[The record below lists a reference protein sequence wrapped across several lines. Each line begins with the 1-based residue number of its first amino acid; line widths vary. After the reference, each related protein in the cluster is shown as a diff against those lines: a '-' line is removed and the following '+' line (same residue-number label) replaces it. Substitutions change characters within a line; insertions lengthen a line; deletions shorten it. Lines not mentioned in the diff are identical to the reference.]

1 MELPDT
7 YVFTSTD
14 TEENSKLEMLVKTA
28 MEQCNIKIKEKERE
42 KKIKKNNKEL
52 FTMFFLMYM

>member
-42 KKIKKNNKEL
+42 KKIKENNKEL

>member
-42 KKIKKNNKEL
+42 KKIKKKNKEF